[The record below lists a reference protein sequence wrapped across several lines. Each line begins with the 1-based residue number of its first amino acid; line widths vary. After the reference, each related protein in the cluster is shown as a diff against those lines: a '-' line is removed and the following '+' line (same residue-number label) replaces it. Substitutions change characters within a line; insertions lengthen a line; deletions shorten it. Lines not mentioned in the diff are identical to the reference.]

1 MKRTYPDTIV
11 LVHRRE
17 REHKCSVLPLRGQD
31 GFAFHSY
38 PEPNSRSLDGD
49 SLDGYVRLGFGGP
62 QLSAADQSHGLLI
75 LDATWKLARR
85 MENVYREVPV
95 RSLPACETAYPRV
108 SKADDDPMGGLATI
122 EAIYLAY
129 TILGR
134 ETDGLLENYHWAEKF
149 LSLNQFAEQGKS
161 TS

>member
-1 MKRTYPDTIV
+1 MKQTYPDTIV

-17 REHKCSVLPLRGQD
+17 REHKCSVLPLRGRD
-31 GFAFHSY
+31 GFVFHTY
-38 PEPNSRSLDGD
+38 PEPLND

-62 QLSAADQSHGLLI
+62 LLSAADQNHGLLI
-75 LDATWKLARR
+75 LDATWKLAKR
-85 MENVYREVPV
+85 MENVYHEVPV

-108 SKADDDPMGGLATI
+108 SKANDDPLGGLATV

-134 ETDGLLENYHWAEKF
+134 DTKGLLESYRWAEKF
-149 LSLNQFAEQGKS
+149 LNRNRFETQ
-161 TS
+161 